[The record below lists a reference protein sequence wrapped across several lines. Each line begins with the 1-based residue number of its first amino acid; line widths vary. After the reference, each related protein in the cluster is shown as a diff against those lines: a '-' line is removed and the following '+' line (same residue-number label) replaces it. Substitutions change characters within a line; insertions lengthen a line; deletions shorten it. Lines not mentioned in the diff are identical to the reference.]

1 MPVAYGARTGEAKL
15 ALAGGDPRRTVVYVN
30 CCTTKK
36 TVITCNYMLYVIHNC
51 TYKKGTL

>member
-15 ALAGGDPRRTVVYVN
+15 AALAGGDPRRTVVYVN
-30 CCTTKK
+30 CCTKK
-36 TVITCNYMLYVIHNC
+36 CNKVLYVIHNC